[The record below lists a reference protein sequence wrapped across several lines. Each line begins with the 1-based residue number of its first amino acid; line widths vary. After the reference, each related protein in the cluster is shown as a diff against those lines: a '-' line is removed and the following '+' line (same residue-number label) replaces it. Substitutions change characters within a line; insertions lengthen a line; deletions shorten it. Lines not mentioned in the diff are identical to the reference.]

1 MAPHENLEQQLHKL
15 NFHSHMDLI
24 VEFKQPSEGSALGL
38 PYEAYDEN
46 WLFIRVVRYV
56 EGGSGESAA

>member
-1 MAPHENLEQQLHKL
+1 
-15 NFHSHMDLI
+15 MDLI